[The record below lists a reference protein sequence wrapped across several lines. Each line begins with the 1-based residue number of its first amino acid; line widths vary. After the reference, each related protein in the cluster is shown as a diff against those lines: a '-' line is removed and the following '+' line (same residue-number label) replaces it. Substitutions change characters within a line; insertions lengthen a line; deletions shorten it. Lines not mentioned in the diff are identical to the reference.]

1 MFCKGTRTGS
11 IPNHFWAQIN
21 TFPEAPSPALN
32 GPSPVEPP
40 EFNPLG
46 HVPHFRPESENVDRC
61 QPGPHPI
68 SMVLFLTLSLE
79 KLGGGHQ
86 KLRDLT
92 RDRSLCPVRVST
104 HSQWTQRP
112 FLHPGACCRKE
123 RPRPQI

>member
-79 KLGGGHQ
+79 KLGGGHRKHPPPPSENPKVQ
-86 KLRDLT
+86 GCCIPAFPHKAICWSQPGHLRGK
-92 RDRSLCPVRVST
+92 R
-104 HSQWTQRP
+104 
-112 FLHPGACCRKE
+112 CCE
-123 RPRPQI
+123 